1 MPAMRKLF
9 SLAATAAATLAL
21 CTAALAEPMVGEEI
35 YQKCVNCHGGDAHGK
50 QFKGDKRAWAPAI
63 AGLDKEYLARQL
75 GTSVTMSADLTLRMC
90 PVIAC
95 GPWHECST
103 MK

>member
-9 SLAATAAATLAL
+9 SLAATAAAALAL
-21 CTAALAEPMVGEEI
+21 CAVAMAEPMDGEEI
-35 YQKCVNCHGGDAHGK
+35 YQKCVNCHGGDARQAVQERQASLG
-50 QFKGDKRAWAPAI
+50 GI

-75 GTSVTMSADLTLRMC
+75 RNFRDHVRGSHIEDVPGHR
-90 PVIAC
+90 